1 MRVVAALAHDLTD
14 ASGLGQRETTEEN
27 RCMRIELSNPRRT
40 VELMSY
46 LKHYGWSLRLLDLA
60 TIDAEAA
67 GGVLT
72 TTHGKREL
80 TAHVKAWEAF
90 YAGEQAR
97 VLHDGP
103 RADNRAPKALAA

>member
-1 MRVVAALAHDLTD
+1 M
-14 ASGLGQRETTEEN
+14 Q
-27 RCMRIELSNPRRT
+27 IELSNPRRA

-60 TIDAEAA
+60 TIEAEAP

-90 YAGEQAR
+90 YAGGQAR
-97 VLHDGP
+97 VLHHGP